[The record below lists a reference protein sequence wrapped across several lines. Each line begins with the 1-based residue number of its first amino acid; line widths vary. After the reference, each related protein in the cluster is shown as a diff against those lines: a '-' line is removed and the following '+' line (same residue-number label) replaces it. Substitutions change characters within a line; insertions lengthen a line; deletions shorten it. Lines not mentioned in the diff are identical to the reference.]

1 METEEKMMTGE
12 ESIRI
17 ITEMLN
23 KTRVNIRQGIFH
35 LLLWGWMIIICS
47 LGEYILDRYTGFTK
61 PWLIWMLVIPGMFVS
76 MIYGMVNG
84 RRAKI
89 HTYADKI
96 WMWTWF
102 SYLFAMFV
110 LFTIQSGSMG
120 TISAYI
126 LLLTGIPTF
135 ISGMIIRFRPL
146 IIGGIC
152 FWVFALVVA
161 FAGPVIGPL
170 GVPLSMIA
178 GYLIPGYILKNRVDH
193 GTI

>member
-1 METEEKMMTGE
+1 METGEKMMTGE

-23 KTRVNIRQGIFH
+23 KTRVNIRQGSFH
-35 LLLWGWMIIICS
+35 LLFWGWMIVICS
-47 LGEYILDRYTGFTK
+47 LGEYILTKYTSLTK
-61 PWLIWMLVIPGMFVS
+61 PWLIWLLVIPGMFVS
-76 MIYGMVNG
+76 MIYGIVNG
-84 RRAKI
+84 RKAKI

-110 LFTIQSGSMG
+110 LFTIQSGSME

-161 FAGPVIGPL
+161 FAGPAIGPL

-178 GYLIPGYILKNRVDH
+178 GYLVPGYILKYRVDH

>member
-1 METEEKMMTGE
+1 MEHEEKMMTGE

-35 LLLWGWMIIICS
+35 LLLWGWMIALCS
-47 LGEYILDRYTGFTK
+47 LGEYILIRFTGITK

-89 HTYADKI
+89 HTYADKV

-102 SYLFAMFV
+102 AYLFAMFV
-110 LFTIQSGSMG
+110 LFTIHSRNMES
-120 TISAYI
+120 ISAYMLMI
-126 LLLTGIPTF
+126 TGIPTF
-135 ISGMIIRFRPL
+135 MSGIIIRFRPL

-152 FWVFALVVA
+152 FWVLSLFVS

-170 GVPLSMIA
+170 GVPFAMIV
-178 GYLIPGYILKNRVDH
+178 GYLIPGYMLKNKIDH
-193 GTI
+193 GTV